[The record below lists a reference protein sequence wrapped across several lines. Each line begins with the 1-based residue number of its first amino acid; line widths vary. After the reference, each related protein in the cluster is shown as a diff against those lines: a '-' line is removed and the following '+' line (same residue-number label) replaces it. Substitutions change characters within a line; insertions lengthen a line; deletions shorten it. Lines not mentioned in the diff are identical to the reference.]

1 MRTATMCLT
10 IFVALALAGCGDY
23 KGPIRAFDGSVSTV
37 TVDIDGH
44 STTYKKND
52 ELPLGY
58 LRSGEQEQYST
69 YSNSVD
75 GGVVATGLAAEIA
88 ACADTENLA
97 MCVAE

>member
-1 MRTATMCLT
+1 MKWTT
-10 IFVALALAGCGDY
+10 ILAALALAGCADY
-23 KGPIRAFDGSVSTV
+23 KGPSRAFDGSFSTL
-37 TVDIDGH
+37 TVDVDGH
-44 STTYKKND
+44 SSTFKRAD

-88 ACADTENLA
+88 ACADAGEIR
-97 MCVAE
+97 MCAAE